1 MSEVYLQ
8 MIHKNIMN
16 TTNRWT
22 LMKLENQIE
31 EYIKQNE
38 QILFQNGTI
47 EDVLDIRDAIITRIS
62 RLRREELLKSYTE
75 ANQSNKQ
82 SNNKQSNNKQSN
94 NKQSNNNQNNNKQ
107 YYCLIEKKI
116 QLERE
121 LYAINNELLVLVK

>member
-8 MIHKNIMN
+8 MIHKNIMKM
-16 TTNRWT
+16 TNRWT
-22 LMKLENQIE
+22 LMKIENQIE

-62 RLRREELLKSYTE
+62 QLRREELLKSYTE
-75 ANQSNKQ
+75 EREEGKREEGKNKSKTYQ
-82 SNNKQSNNKQSN
+82 FQ
-94 NKQSNNNQNNNKQ
+94 Q

-121 LYAINNELLVLVK
+121 LHAINNELLLVLAK

>member
-8 MIHKNIMN
+8 MIHKNIMKM
-16 TTNRWT
+16 TNRWT
-22 LMKLENQIE
+22 LMKIENQIE

-62 RLRREELLKSYTE
+62 RLRREELIKSYTE
-75 ANQSNKQ
+75 EPEEGKSGSEESKSKNDQTQ
-82 SNNKQSNNKQSN
+82 
-94 NKQSNNNQNNNKQ
+94 Q

-121 LYAINNELLVLVK
+121 LHAINNELLVLVK

>member
-1 MSEVYLQ
+1 V
-8 MIHKNIMN
+8 IHKNIMKM
-16 TTNRWT
+16 TNRWT
-22 LMKLENQIE
+22 LMKIENQIE

-62 RLRREELLKSYTE
+62 QLRREELLKSYTE
-75 ANQSNKQ
+75 EREKREEPEKPEESKSKSKTYQIQ
-82 SNNKQSNNKQSN
+82 
-94 NKQSNNNQNNNKQ
+94 Q

-121 LYAINNELLVLVK
+121 LHAINNELLLVLAK

>member
-1 MSEVYLQ
+1 M
-8 MIHKNIMN
+8 
-16 TTNRWT
+16 TNRWT
-22 LMKLENQIE
+22 LMKIENQIE
-31 EYIKQNE
+31 EYINQNE

-75 ANQSNKQ
+75 TGKNK
-82 SNNKQSNNKQSN
+82 SESESKSGSE
-94 NKQSNNNQNNNKQ
+94 NNQIQQ

-121 LYAINNELLVLVK
+121 LHAINNELLLVLAK

>member
-1 MSEVYLQ
+1 MSEMYLQ
-8 MIHKNIMN
+8 MIHKNIMKM
-16 TTNRWT
+16 TNRWT
-22 LMKLENQIE
+22 LMKIENQIE

-75 ANQSNKQ
+75 TGKNK
-82 SNNKQSNNKQSN
+82 SESEGKSGSE
-94 NKQSNNNQNNNKQ
+94 NNQIQQ

-121 LYAINNELLVLVK
+121 LHAINNELLLVLAK

>member
-8 MIHKNIMN
+8 VIHKNIMKM
-16 TTNRWT
+16 TNRWT
-22 LMKLENQIE
+22 LMKIENQIE

-62 RLRREELLKSYTE
+62 QLRREELLKSYTE
-75 ANQSNKQ
+75 EQEEREKPEKQ
-82 SNNKQSNNKQSN
+82 EKREEGKSKTYQFQ
-94 NKQSNNNQNNNKQ
+94 Q

-121 LYAINNELLVLVK
+121 LHEINNKLLLVLAK

>member
-8 MIHKNIMN
+8 VIHKNIMKM
-16 TTNRWT
+16 TNRWT
-22 LMKLENQIE
+22 LMKIENQIE

-47 EDVLDIRDAIITRIS
+47 EDVLDIRDTIITRIS
-62 RLRREELLKSYTE
+62 QLRREELLKSYTE
-75 ANQSNKQ
+75 EREKREEPEKPEESKSKSKTYQFQK
-82 SNNKQSNNKQSN
+82 
-94 NKQSNNNQNNNKQ
+94 

-121 LYAINNELLVLVK
+121 LHAINNELLLVLAK

>member
-8 MIHKNIMN
+8 MIHKNIMKM
-16 TTNRWT
+16 TNRWT
-22 LMKLENQIE
+22 LMKIENQIE
-31 EYIKQNE
+31 EYIRQNE

-62 RLRREELLKSYTE
+62 QLRREELLKSYTE
-75 ANQSNKQ
+75 EGTSKKNESETNQIQ
-82 SNNKQSNNKQSN
+82 
-94 NKQSNNNQNNNKQ
+94 Q

-121 LYAINNELLVLVK
+121 LHAINNELLLVLVK

>member
-8 MIHKNIMN
+8 MIHKNIMKM
-16 TTNRWT
+16 TNRWT

-75 ANQSNKQ
+75 KLEEGKSGSDQIQ
-82 SNNKQSNNKQSN
+82 
-94 NKQSNNNQNNNKQ
+94 Q

-121 LYAINNELLVLVK
+121 LHAINNELLLVLAK

>member
-8 MIHKNIMN
+8 MIHKNIMRA
-16 TTNRWT
+16 TNRWT

-31 EYIKQNE
+31 EYIKQND

-75 ANQSNKQ
+75 NPEEDKSEDIQ
-82 SNNKQSNNKQSN
+82 
-94 NKQSNNNQNNNKQ
+94 Q

-121 LYAINNELLVLVK
+121 LHAINNKLLVLVK

>member
-8 MIHKNIMN
+8 MIHKNIMKM
-16 TTNRWT
+16 TNRWT
-22 LMKLENQIE
+22 LMKIEKQIE

-75 ANQSNKQ
+75 EPEEGKSKKRESERYQIQ
-82 SNNKQSNNKQSN
+82 
-94 NKQSNNNQNNNKQ
+94 Q

-121 LYAINNELLVLVK
+121 LYEINNELLLVLVK

>member
-8 MIHKNIMN
+8 AIHKNIMKM
-16 TTNRWT
+16 TNRWT
-22 LMKLENQIE
+22 LMKIENQIE

-62 RLRREELLKSYTE
+62 RLRREELIKSDTE
-75 ANQSNKQ
+75 EREKPEELEECKSGSDQIQ
-82 SNNKQSNNKQSN
+82 
-94 NKQSNNNQNNNKQ
+94 Q

-121 LYAINNELLVLVK
+121 LHEINNELLLVLAK

>member
-1 MSEVYLQ
+1 MSEMYLQ
-8 MIHKNIMN
+8 MIHKNIMKM
-16 TTNRWT
+16 TNRWT
-22 LMKLENQIE
+22 LMKIENQIE

-75 ANQSNKQ
+75 TGKNK
-82 SNNKQSNNKQSN
+82 SEGKSESE
-94 NKQSNNNQNNNKQ
+94 NNQIQQ

-121 LYAINNELLVLVK
+121 LHAINNELLLVLAK

>member
-8 MIHKNIMN
+8 VIHKNIMKM
-16 TTNRWT
+16 TNRWT

-31 EYIKQNE
+31 EYINQNE

-62 RLRREELLKSYTE
+62 QLRREELLKSYTE
-75 ANQSNKQ
+75 EREKREEGKSEESTSKKSKTYQIQ
-82 SNNKQSNNKQSN
+82 
-94 NKQSNNNQNNNKQ
+94 Q

-121 LYAINNELLVLVK
+121 LHAINNELLVLAK

>member
-8 MIHKNIMN
+8 MIHKNIMKM
-16 TTNRWT
+16 TNRWT
-22 LMKLENQIE
+22 LMKIENQIE

-62 RLRREELLKSYTE
+62 QLRREELLKSYTE
-75 ANQSNKQ
+75 KPEESKSETNQIQ
-82 SNNKQSNNKQSN
+82 
-94 NKQSNNNQNNNKQ
+94 Q
-107 YYCLIEKKI
+107 YYCLIKKKI

-121 LYAINNELLVLVK
+121 LHAINNELLVLVK